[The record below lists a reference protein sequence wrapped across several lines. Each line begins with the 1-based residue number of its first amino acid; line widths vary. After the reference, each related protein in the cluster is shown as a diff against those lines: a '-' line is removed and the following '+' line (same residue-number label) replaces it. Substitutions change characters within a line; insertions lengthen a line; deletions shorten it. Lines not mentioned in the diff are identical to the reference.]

1 MWRIKAYAEGVG
13 VMLKDVLVAWSV
25 GPVPTK
31 HLIGLIKKN
40 LGMIL
45 FERWGVRPRAKSVL
59 TSSLPHTSRHC
70 HQLQQ
75 HDAKNTRER
84 MKENSGQILNTLF
97 SNSAKKKR
105 QETQF
110 EAEAYCQRCIY
121 CQCPLTLLFVLI
133 VWKAHSSFQQQSV
146 LSAKVSH
153 LQQLP
158 EQNQSFGAILY
169 IWIKLM
175 HVERLPGLNM

>member
-1 MWRIKAYAEGVG
+1 
-13 VMLKDVLVAWSV
+13 MLKDVLVAWSV

-45 FERWGVRPRAKSVL
+45 FERWGVRPRARSVL

-84 MKENSGQILNTLF
+84 ERMKANSGQILNTLF
-97 SNSAKKKR
+97 SYTAKKK
-105 QETQF
+105 EAGNPIWST
-110 EAEAYCQRCIY
+110 AEAYCQRCIY

-158 EQNQSFGAILY
+158 EQNQSFGAMLY

>member
-1 MWRIKAYAEGVG
+1 
-13 VMLKDVLVAWSV
+13 MLKDVLVAWSV

-45 FERWGVRPRAKSVL
+45 FERWGVRPRARSVL

-75 HDAKNTRER
+75 HDAKNWK
-84 MKENSGQILNTLF
+84 MKANSGQILNTLF
-97 SNSAKKKR
+97 SYTAKKKR
-105 QETQF
+105 EAGNPIWST
-110 EAEAYCQRCIY
+110 AEAYCQRCIY

>member
-1 MWRIKAYAEGVG
+1 
-13 VMLKDVLVAWSV
+13 MLKDVLVVWSV

-45 FERWGVRPRAKSVL
+45 FERWGVRPRARSVL

-84 MKENSGQILNTLF
+84 EREWKQILGKSSTHCLVILQK
-97 SNSAKKKR
+97 KKKR
-105 QETQF
+105 GRKPNLKHGWSLLSKMHLLSVSTDSPV
-110 EAEAYCQRCIY
+110 
-121 CQCPLTLLFVLI
+121 CP
-133 VWKAHSSFQQQSV
+133 HSLKSTFK
-146 LSAKVSH
+146 LSAAEC
-153 LQQLP
+153 P
-158 EQNQSFGAILY
+158 ECKSESSSATSRTKPVFWSNTVHMNQTYACGKTA
-169 IWIKLM
+169 
-175 HVERLPGLNM
+175 RT

>member
-1 MWRIKAYAEGVG
+1 
-13 VMLKDVLVAWSV
+13 MLKDVLVAWSV

-45 FERWGVRPRAKSVL
+45 FERWGVRPRARSVL

-84 MKENSGQILNTLF
+84 ERMKANSGQILNTLF
-97 SNSAKKKR
+97 SYTAKKKKR

-110 EAEAYCQRCIY
+110 EAQLK
-121 CQCPLTLLFVLI
+121 LTVKDAST
-133 VWKAHSSFQQQSV
+133 VSV
-146 LSAKVSH
+146 H
-153 LQQLP
+153 
-158 EQNQSFGAILY
+158 
-169 IWIKLM
+169 
-175 HVERLPGLNM
+175 

>member
-1 MWRIKAYAEGVG
+1 
-13 VMLKDVLVAWSV
+13 MLKDVLVAWSV

-45 FERWGVRPRAKSVL
+45 FERWGVRPRARSVL

-84 MKENSGQILNTLF
+84 EWKQILGKSSTHCLVILQ
-97 SNSAKKKR
+97 KKK
-105 QETQF
+105 EAGNPIWST
-110 EAEAYCQRCIY
+110 AEAYCQRCIY

>member
-1 MWRIKAYAEGVG
+1 
-13 VMLKDVLVAWSV
+13 MLKDVLVAWSV

-45 FERWGVRPRAKSVL
+45 FERWGVRPRARSVL

-84 MKENSGQILNTLF
+84 ERMKANSGQILNTLF
-97 SNSAKKKR
+97 SYTAKKK
-105 QETQF
+105 
-110 EAEAYCQRCIY
+110 EAGNPI
-121 CQCPLTLLFVLI
+121 
-133 VWKAHSSFQQQSV
+133 
-146 LSAKVSH
+146 
-153 LQQLP
+153 
-158 EQNQSFGAILY
+158 
-169 IWIKLM
+169 
-175 HVERLPGLNM
+175 